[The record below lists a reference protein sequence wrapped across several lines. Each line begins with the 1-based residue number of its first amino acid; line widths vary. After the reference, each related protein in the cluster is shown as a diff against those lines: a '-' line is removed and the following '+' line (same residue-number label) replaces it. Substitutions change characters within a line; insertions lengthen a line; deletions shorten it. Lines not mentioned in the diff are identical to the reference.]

1 MSTKFHKNGAHCK
14 FETKSAQVFNF
25 ESRYAIWNI
34 IFMINKLE
42 LLWLP
47 NFVALEIYF
56 IFWTIFSWNDG
67 IDTYFNV
74 EYVLLG
80 LNFDFLGGYLVVT
93 ARYRSLLCGY
103 CSLLLVTARYRSL
116 LLVPT
121 FIMNVMKNLF
131 HDKNNKTVW
140 VKKQWQ
146 KNIDKT
152 CSTKKRFVT
161 ASLGY

>member
-1 MSTKFHKNGAHCK
+1 MSTKFHKSGAHCK

-80 LNFDFLGGYLVVT
+80 LNFDFLGGYFSLPSGNCSLPLFTWWLLLV
-93 ARYRSLLCGY
+93 GY
-103 CSLLLVTARYRSL
+103 CSLPLVTARYRSL

-121 FIMNVMKNLF
+121 FRMNEYNHLNDIKVSNVHMPR
-131 HDKNNKTVW
+131 H
-140 VKKQWQ
+140 
-146 KNIDKT
+146 IP
-152 CSTKKRFVT
+152 
-161 ASLGY
+161 